1 MEYKYERF
9 GSSEIISVS
18 LYQYMGARDP
28 HFKISEVQNCK
39 LHTLVWASLKFR
51 SAEVQ
56 DIRSTNIPEM
66 GNFHLCFFFDLYVTF
81 DVDVVRAVFCIDL
94 FQSCCQSTG
103 IHRRKQGCYRL
114 TIRQVPQHVTT
125 RHRVWL
131 RPS

>member
-1 MEYKYERF
+1 MRF

-28 HFKISEVQNCK
+28 NFRSSEVQNCK
-39 LHTLVWASLKFR
+39 LHTFIWASLKFR

-56 DIRSTNIPEM
+56 DIRSTNIPEIR
-66 GNFHLCFFFDLYVTF
+66 NFHPYFHPYFFGDLHATF
-81 DVDVVRAVFCIDL
+81 DVDVVRAVFCIDR
-94 FQSCCQSTG
+94 FQSCSQSLG
-103 IHRRKQGCYRL
+103 IHRRKQGCFRL